1 MLKFKITKSSLLKA
15 IQSAQRGISSISS
28 VQILQ
33 NILVEVEKEK
43 ITCSGT
49 DLDFGIKYFLNT
61 ESNDNFSFVLPP
73 KILADIVSN
82 LAGEEVEITSEQEK
96 ASRIKITQGKSK
108 YEINCLQTEDF
119 PQFPKFKE
127 KEEVIIPGELLKEL
141 IEKTSFA
148 ASKDETQ
155 RQVLTGVLFV
165 KKGKMLTLVATNAHR
180 LALCEKEINFKGKD
194 TLLENKI
201 IVPAD
206 HLNNIAKV
214 LDFSKEIKVYFKE
227 NSILMASKDVLV
239 FSRLIEGE
247 FPPYERVIPTESS
260 KQWIVHAQEFKRAVR
275 GASVVAKES
284 GNIINLESKKD
295 EIKISAEN
303 AEAGMG
309 EESIA
314 ILNKIGEDIKISFNA
329 NYLLDCLPNI
339 SENEICIELNEET
352 TPALLTAK
360 EDKSFKYVLMP
371 IRQG

>member
-1 MLKFKITKSSLLKA
+1 MLKFKTTKNFLLKA

-28 VQILQ
+28 VPILQ
-33 NILVEVEKEK
+33 GILIEVEKEK
-43 ITCSGT
+43 ATCIGT
-49 DLDFGIKYFLNT
+49 DMDFGIKYFLDV
-61 ESNDNFSFVLPP
+61 ESNGNFSFVVPP
-73 KILADIVSN
+73 KILGDIVSN
-82 LAGEEVEITSEQEK
+82 LASDEIEITSEQEK
-96 ASRIKITQGKSK
+96 ATRIKITQGKSK
-108 YEINCLQTEDF
+108 YEINCLDSEGF

-127 KEEVIIPGELLKEL
+127 KEEVIITGELLKEL

-165 KKGKMLTLVATNAHR
+165 KKGKLLTLVATNAHR
-180 LALCEKEINFKGKD
+180 LSLCEKEINFKGKD

-201 IVPAD
+201 IVPAGN
-206 HLNNIAKV
+206 LSNIAKV
-214 LDFSKEIKVYFKE
+214 LDFSDEIKVYFKE
-227 NSILMASKDVLV
+227 NSILMASKEALV

-247 FPPYERVIPTESS
+247 FPPYERVVPTESN
-260 KQWIVHAQEFKRAVR
+260 KQWIVNTQEFKRAVR

-314 ILNKIGEDIKISFNA
+314 IINKTGEDIKISFNA

-339 SENEICIELNEET
+339 SEDEVWVGLNEET
-352 TPALLTAK
+352 TPVLLTAK
-360 EDKSFKYVLMP
+360 KDKSFKYVLMP